1 MDQKPKRHL
10 FLEAPRMPLQGVPPP
25 PSDCMRLDLE
35 KIQSTLQVAYKEKSG
50 RNSREIPNFL
60 LKTTKRQ
67 IYNNLKIDFSY
78 LLRGNGKQDKG
89 YCRILTEV

>member
-1 MDQKPKRHL
+1 
-10 FLEAPRMPLQGVPPP
+10 MPLQGVLPPPP

-35 KIQSTLQVAYKEKSG
+35 KIQSTLQVAYKAKSW

-67 IYNNLKIDFSY
+67 MALIASQDFAPDRVQVIAHFDNL
-78 LLRGNGKQDKG
+78 
-89 YCRILTEV
+89 

>member
-10 FLEAPRMPLQGVPPP
+10 FLEAPRMPLQGVLPPP
-25 PSDCMRLDLE
+25 LPIAWDIDLE
-35 KIQSTLQVAYKEKSG
+35 KIQSTLQMAYKEKSW

-67 IYNNLKIDFSY
+67 MLLIASQDFAPDRVQVIAHFDNL
-78 LLRGNGKQDKG
+78 
-89 YCRILTEV
+89 

>member
-10 FLEAPRMPLQGVPPP
+10 FLESPRMPLQGVPPP

-35 KIQSTLQVAYKEKSG
+35 KIQSTLQVAYKEKSW

-67 IYNNLKIDFSY
+67 MALIASQDFAPDRVQVIAHFDNL
-78 LLRGNGKQDKG
+78 
-89 YCRILTEV
+89 

>member
-35 KIQSTLQVAYKEKSG
+35 KIQSTLQVAYKEKSW

-67 IYNNLKIDFSY
+67 MALIASQDFAPDRVQVIAHFDNL
-78 LLRGNGKQDKG
+78 
-89 YCRILTEV
+89 